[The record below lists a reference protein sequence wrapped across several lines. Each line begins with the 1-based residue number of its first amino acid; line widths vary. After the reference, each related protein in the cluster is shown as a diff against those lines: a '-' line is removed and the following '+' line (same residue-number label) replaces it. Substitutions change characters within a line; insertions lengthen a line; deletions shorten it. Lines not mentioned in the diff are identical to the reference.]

1 MARQTPIEELDLPVL
16 AYNFLK
22 AQNLEFIED
31 IQPYVDR
38 ASHPLSPTNP
48 NWRRVEAT
56 ITERLRRW
64 RDDSGDAGVRSRR

>member
-31 IQPYVDR
+31 IRPYVDR

-48 NWRRVEAT
+48 YWRRVEAA

-64 RDDSGDAGVRSRR
+64 RDDSGDAGIPARR